1 MNALFAAPAGHR
13 AHKAALVITE
23 SLQVMMSVNLVGYG
37 MGQEGV
43 MDMLKQLAAS
53 WHTGVG
59 LLVAFFCA
67 THLMF
72 ELRRREKERML

>member
-1 MNALFAAPAGHR
+1 VLA
-13 AHKAALVITE
+13 
-23 SLQVMMSVNLVGYG
+23 QVMMAVNLVGYG

-43 MDMLKQLAAS
+43 ADMLKKLAAS
-53 WHTGVG
+53 WRTSCG